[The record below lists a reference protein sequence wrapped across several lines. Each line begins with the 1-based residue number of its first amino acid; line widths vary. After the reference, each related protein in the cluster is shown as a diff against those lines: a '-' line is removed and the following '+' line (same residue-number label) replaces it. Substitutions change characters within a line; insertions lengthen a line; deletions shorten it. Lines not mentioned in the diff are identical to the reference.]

1 VYAGV
6 GAPPSGPPRI
16 SVVVCTYN
24 GGRTID
30 ECFRALARLD
40 YPDYEV
46 IVVDDGSMDGAAAR
60 APDYGFRLVTTTNVG
75 LSNARNLGLER
86 ASGEIVAY
94 LDDDA
99 YPEPDWLTH
108 LALAFRRTSHVGI
121 GGPNIP
127 PEGDGP
133 IADCI
138 AHAPGGP
145 MHVLVS
151 DVEAEHIPGC
161 NMAFRREAL
170 EAVRGFDPQFRIA
183 GDDVD
188 LCWRLQERGWT
199 LGFSPAAV
207 VWHHR
212 RNSVRAYLRQQR
224 NYGRA
229 EALLERKWPDKY
241 NALGHV
247 RWQGRV
253 YGNGF
258 LRSLRTARVYHGSW
272 GSAPFQSLYT
282 PSAGMLGSLP
292 AMPEWYLALTAL
304 TVVSALGSMWSPLL
318 GALPVLA
325 AMVLVSIA
333 YVVPSVSGAH
343 FRSRSA
349 LQRISQRVL
358 TAMLCLAQPAVRM
371 SGRLSRGLTP
381 WRRRAPMSFRIPRI
395 RSSAVWCEE
404 WIAPDERLVR
414 LEQELL
420 DAGHAVVHGGPFDRW
435 DLEVRAGILGGAR
448 LRMAVEDHGSGTQ
461 FVRIETRPRWS
472 KSALLIVVILDA
484 VAVSAALSG
493 HWPVFAVLA
502 AGAVALGMGALLEPA
517 SAVAVASSLAERPR
531 PVESPLWNGRSPALA
546 RSNDRG

>member
-1 VYAGV
+1 
-6 GAPPSGPPRI
+6 
-16 SVVVCTYN
+16 
-24 GGRTID
+24 
-30 ECFRALARLD
+30 
-40 YPDYEV
+40 
-46 IVVDDGSMDGAAAR
+46 
-60 APDYGFRLVTTTNVG
+60 
-75 LSNARNLGLER
+75 
-86 ASGEIVAY
+86 
-94 LDDDA
+94 
-99 YPEPDWLTH
+99 
-108 LALAFRRTSHVGI
+108 
-121 GGPNIP
+121 
-127 PEGDGP
+127 
-133 IADCI
+133 
-138 AHAPGGP
+138 

-151 DVEAEHIPGC
+151 DEEAEHIPGC
-161 NMAFRREAL
+161 NMAFRRDAL
-170 EAVRGFDPQFRIA
+170 QAVGGFDPQFRIA

-247 RWQGRV
+247 RWHGRV

-282 PSAGMLGSLP
+282 PSAGTLGSLP

-304 TVVSALGSMWSPLL
+304 TALSALAPLWAPLL
-318 GALPVLA
+318 AALPLLA
-325 AMVLVSIA
+325 VMVLVSIA
-333 YVVPSVSGAH
+333 YVVPSVRGPR

-349 LQRISQRVL
+349 VRRRSQRVL
-358 TAMLCLAQPAVRM
+358 TALLCLAQPAVRL

-381 WRRRAPMSFRIPRI
+381 WRRRAPMSFRVPRT

-404 WIAPDERLVR
+404 WIAPEERLSR

-420 DAGHAVVHGGPFDRW
+420 RAGQAVVHGGPFDRW
-435 DLEVRAGILGGAR
+435 DLEVRVGILGGAR

-461 FVRIETRPRWS
+461 FVRIEARPRWS
-472 KSALLIVVILDA
+472 TSALAVIVILGA
-484 VAVSAALSG
+484 LAAGAALSG
-493 HWPVFAVLA
+493 EWLVFALLA
-502 AGAVALGMGALLEPA
+502 ASAAALGAGAVLEPTA
-517 SAVAVASSLAERPR
+517 AVAIASSIAERPR
-531 PVESPLWNGRSPALA
+531 PIDAPRWNGHSPALA
-546 RSNDRG
+546 RVTHEE